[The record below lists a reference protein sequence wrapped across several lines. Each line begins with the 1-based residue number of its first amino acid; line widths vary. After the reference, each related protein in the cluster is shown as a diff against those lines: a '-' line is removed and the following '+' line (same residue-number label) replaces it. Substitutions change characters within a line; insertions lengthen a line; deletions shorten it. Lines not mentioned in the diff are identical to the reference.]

1 MSGQSELLTEMTL
14 EGDLSSY
21 WDHYDEPNEAL
32 ENLGLGLGFK
42 EFITAPSATI
52 DAIDTETFGFSS
64 ENLNLNSVDDTV
76 TVEFFTAAWTG
87 SNYSFTK
94 N

>member
-21 WDHYDEPNEAL
+21 RDHYDEPNEAL

-42 EFITAPSATI
+42 EIHYCA
-52 DAIDTETFGFSS
+52 
-64 ENLNLNSVDDTV
+64 V
-76 TVEFFTAAWTG
+76 
-87 SNYSFTK
+87 
-94 N
+94 